1 MGLKGLIGCE
11 IAVVGA
17 KGDQHSG
24 MHGGG
29 IANPLHALS
38 HIIASMKGLDGK
50 ITIEGFYDD
59 VVDLTAE
66 DRQAIAKIPFNDEN
80 YAKELGVPETFGET
94 GYTTPERLWARP
106 TFELNGMWGGYQGKG
121 TKTVLPAKA
130 HAKITCRLVANQKPE
145 KIYELIRDHVE
156 NNVPPGVRVEVK
168 RLPGSANP
176 FLVPRGHNSSQ
187 IAGRVLKDLY
197 GEEPFNIRVGG
208 SIPVMSM
215 LLEELG
221 VHATMFA
228 FGLDDEQIHAPNEF
242 FRLSSFMKGQV
253 GYCKL
258 LEEFGKGT

>member
-1 MGLKGLIGCE
+1 
-11 IAVVGA
+11 
-17 KGDQHSG
+17 
-24 MHGGG
+24 
-29 IANPLHALS
+29 
-38 HIIASMKGLDGK
+38 
-50 ITIEGFYDD
+50 
-59 VVDLTAE
+59 
-66 DRQAIAKIPFNDEN
+66 
-80 YAKELGVPETFGET
+80 
-94 GYTTPERLWARP
+94 
-106 TFELNGMWGGYQGKG
+106 
-121 TKTVLPAKA
+121 
-130 HAKITCRLVANQKPE
+130 
-145 KIYELIRDHVE
+145 
-156 NNVPPGVRVEVK
+156 VRVEVK

-197 GEEPFNIRVGG
+197 GKEPFNIRVGG
-208 SIPVMSM
+208 SSPVMSM